1 MARKKKTKQLFEAVE
16 ITGAGSKG
24 KSIAKAPDGKVI
36 FVKNAVPGDVAD
48 IQTYKKRR
56 AFYEG
61 EAVNIVS
68 YSDKRVEP
76 ECQHFGTCGGCKW
89 QNMGYEHQLAFKENE
104 VINKILKI
112 TKCSKKNVIYI
123 GDSLYDYVASKK
135 AKIKYLH
142 ATWGYDKHLTKNKV
156 ITKINRLSEIRK
168 YFDND

>member
-104 VINKILKI
+104 VINNLQRIGKVELPEITPILG
-112 TKCSKKNVIYI
+112 SEDIYF
-123 GDSLYDYVASKK
+123 YR
-135 AKIKYLH
+135 
-142 ATWGYDKHLTKNKV
+142 N
-156 ITKINRLSEIRK
+156 
-168 YFDND
+168 